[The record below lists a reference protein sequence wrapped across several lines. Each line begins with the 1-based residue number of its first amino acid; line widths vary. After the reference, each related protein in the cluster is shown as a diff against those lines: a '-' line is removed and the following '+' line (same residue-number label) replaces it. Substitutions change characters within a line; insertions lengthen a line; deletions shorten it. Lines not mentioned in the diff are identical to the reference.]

1 MDFLAKNEKTGP
13 LSGLELVTVIG
24 SDLFSQDEYIKEYLL
39 DPDLPL
45 ISKIKIGLRYWVT
58 ADMILQ
64 PNVFKDYLEKIYPF
78 LFLEVFGK
86 PRRDRNLRKNWD

>member
-1 MDFLAKNEKTGP
+1 
-13 LSGLELVTVIG
+13 LERVTVIG

-45 ISKIKIGLRYWVT
+45 IFKIKIGLRYWVT

-64 PNVFKDYLEKIYPF
+64 LNVFKNYLEKIHPF

-86 PRRDRNLRKNWD
+86 QHKDSKKW